1 MQGGKKESENRR
13 CWWPQKLLQNSK
25 TEAGSVFSH
34 DIHTLNCHECVI
46 RLLGDALCVCGL
58 QFSVSWLQLPG
69 RCNLRLSHKQIH
81 TEKDR
86 RVGCIFIIS
95 LLWNQSPE
103 SQKGPAAR
111 TVDFFSCTEGRNNA
125 IHWADGWGGHWEQ
138 WGGVQ
143 SVLHTHQHMQIHT
156 DTQQECTRRVW
167 RGQRSTVG
175 CRSLYCILCPC
186 NGQITLLNRQIR

>member
-1 MQGGKKESENRR
+1 M
-13 CWWPQKLLQNSK
+13 
-25 TEAGSVFSH
+25 
-34 DIHTLNCHECVI
+34 
-46 RLLGDALCVCGL
+46 CGL

-95 LLWNQSPE
+95 LLWNRSPE

-111 TVDFFSCTEGRNNA
+111 TVDFFFLHRRQKQCNTESRRSGRPLRA
-125 IHWADGWGGHWEQ
+125 VRGRAVCPIYTP
-138 WGGVQ
+138 
-143 SVLHTHQHMQIHT
+143 THA
-156 DTQQECTRRVW
+156 DTQQECTRRVY

-175 CRSLYCILCPC
+175 CGSLYCILCPC

>member
-1 MQGGKKESENRR
+1 MQGGKNRKR
-13 CWWPQKLLQNSK
+13 EQAMLASK
-25 TEAGSVFSH
+25 TPPKFQNRSSVFSH

-125 IHWADGWGGHWEQ
+125 IH
-138 WGGVQ
+138 
-143 SVLHTHQHMQIHT
+143 
-156 DTQQECTRRVW
+156 
-167 RGQRSTVG
+167 
-175 CRSLYCILCPC
+175 
-186 NGQITLLNRQIR
+186 

>member
-1 MQGGKKESENRR
+1 MQGGKKESENRQ

-111 TVDFFSCTEGRNNA
+111 TVDFFFLHRRQKQCNTLSRRLGRPLRA
-125 IHWADGWGGHWEQ
+125 VRGRAVCPTYTPAHADTHRYTA
-138 WGGVQ
+138 GVYKE
-143 SVLHTHQHMQIHT
+143 SL
-156 DTQQECTRRVW
+156 EKAKKY
-167 RGQRSTVG
+167 RG
-175 CRSLYCILCPC
+175 L
-186 NGQITLLNRQIR
+186 